1 YNVSPLEIEHILYQH
16 PAVEEVIVTGH
27 PDPYRGETVKATIS
41 LRFEYMGKITEKDII
56 DFCKERMATYKV
68 PRIIDFRD
76 ILPKSPTG
84 KLIRKMVKDETPFSG

>member
-1 YNVSPLEIEHILYQH
+1 
-16 PAVEEVIVTGH
+16 
-27 PDPYRGETVKATIS
+27 
-41 LRFEYMGKITEKDII
+41 
-56 DFCKERMATYKV
+56 MATYKG